1 MARNKNIPD
10 DSLPKVKVNKESI
23 NKFKELIKH
32 GQPKKAMFALGLMF
46 LFLTSLTAL
55 AFPLFL
61 GSLIDAANDE
71 GLQKINEIGIILF
84 VVFSLQAVFSFF
96 RVLLFVNVTENML
109 AKLRQS
115 AYSKLITLPMNFFSN
130 RRVGE
135 LNSRISADIS
145 LLQDTFT
152 TTIAEFLRQ
161 SMLIIGGIAFLSY
174 TSTKLTLIMLS
185 VVPVIAVLAVVFG
198 RKIRAIAKNVQDET
212 ATSNT
217 IVEETLQG
225 IANVK
230 AFANE
235 WFEEKRY
242 KNSTERIVVAAI
254 KGGFARGA
262 FASFIIFCLFG
273 AIVFVIWYGVRLVN
287 AGELSV
293 GSMFQFVLYSVFVGA
308 SIGGIAELY
317 AQIQKTLGA
326 TERLLEIL
334 DEKSEESQEEMLQ
347 KSTVGKLN
355 GKIAFQ
361 KVNFYYGDRED
372 IPVLKNLSFEIE
384 AGQMIAVVG
393 PSGAGK
399 STITNLLLRF
409 YAPQNGE
416 ILVDDKNINEYT
428 LASYRRNIAIVPQ
441 DVFLFGGSIIENI
454 WYGKPEASKEEVIE
468 AAKKAN
474 AHNFII
480 EFPEN
485 YETTVGERGVKLS
498 GGQRQRIA
506 IARAILKNP
515 AILIL
520 DEATSSLDSES
531 ERVVQEALENLM
543 KGRTSIVIAHRL
555 ATIKKA
561 DKILVLEKGEIK
573 ESGTHNDLIEIEDGL
588 YNKLSS
594 LQFTNSAWTS

>member
-1 MARNKNIPD
+1 MARKRNTPND
-10 DSLPKVKVNKESI
+10 DLPKVAVNKKNLSKI
-23 NKFKELIKH
+23 SRLLKYA
-32 GQPKKAMFALGLMF
+32 QPKKGLFALGLLF

-71 GLQKINEIGIILF
+71 GLQRVNEVGLVLLI
-84 VVFSLQAVFSFF
+84 VFSLQAIFSFF
-96 RVLLFVNVTENML
+96 RVLTFVNVTENML
-109 AKLRQS
+109 AKLRQT
-115 AYSKLITLPMNFFSN
+115 AYNRLISLPMEFFSN

-135 LNSRISADIS
+135 LNSRISADIG

-161 SMLIIGGIAFLSY
+161 FLIILGGIAFLAY
-174 TSTKLTLIMLS
+174 TSGKLTIIMLS
-185 VVPVIAVLAVVFG
+185 IVPLVAVLAVVFG
-198 RKIRAIAKNVQDET
+198 KKIRAIAKNVQDET
-212 ATSNT
+212 ANSNT

-235 WFEEKRY
+235 WFEKKRY
-242 KNSTERIVVAAI
+242 KESTERIVAAAI
-254 KGGFARGA
+254 KGGVARGA
-262 FASFIIFCLFG
+262 FASFIIFGLLG
-273 AIVFVIWYGVRLVN
+273 SIVFVIWYGVRMVN
-287 AGELSV
+287 AGDLSI
-293 GSMFQFVLYSVFVGA
+293 GSMFQFVMYSIFVGA
-308 SIGGIAELY
+308 SFGGIADLY

-326 TERLLEIL
+326 TERILEIL
-334 DEKSEESQEEMLQ
+334 EEEGEENEDELGTK
-347 KSTVGKLN
+347 TAVGKLAGN
-355 GKIAFQ
+355 IAFEN
-361 KVNFYYGDRED
+361 VNFHYGKRDD
-372 IPVLKNLSFEIE
+372 IPVLKDLTFNIK
-384 AGQMIAVVG
+384 AGQVVAVVG

-399 STITNLLLRF
+399 STITNILLRF
-409 YAPQNGE
+409 YNPQTGE
-416 ILVDDKNINEYT
+416 VRVDGKNIKDYT
-428 LASYRRNIAIVPQ
+428 LESYRKNIAIVPQ
-441 DVFLFGGSIIENI
+441 DVFLFGGSILENI
-454 WYGKPEASKEEVIE
+454 RYGKPDASMEEVRE

-474 AHNFII
+474 ADTFIM
-480 EFPEN
+480 EFPEG

-555 ATIKKA
+555 ATIKSA
-561 DKILVLEKGEIK
+561 DKILVLDKGVLVEQ
-573 ESGTHNDLIEIEDGL
+573 GNHNELVSIEDGL

-594 LQFTNSAWTS
+594 LQFTNSMM